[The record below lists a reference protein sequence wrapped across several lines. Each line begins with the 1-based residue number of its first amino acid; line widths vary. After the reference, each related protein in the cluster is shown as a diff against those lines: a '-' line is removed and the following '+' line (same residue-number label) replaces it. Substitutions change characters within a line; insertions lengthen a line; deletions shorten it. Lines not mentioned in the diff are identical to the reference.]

1 LSGRA
6 AGKRLRGRTHRWC
19 HRTPASGP
27 FITVIRAHMLCP
39 AVSDVQALAVNIG
52 ADPRTLRRAV
62 RQGTVRCHRPGQR
75 RLEVTAEER
84 RYLRHHWGLLAAL
97 RRALRTEV
105 RVRLAV
111 LYGSVATGNVGASS
125 DIDILVKYDGDPLA
139 RSRLARRLE
148 HAGGRRVHLVTLE
161 QARLAASLFADV
173 IEDGRVLVDRDSL
186 LPVLKREEEEVLVA
200 ARAEENAVARRADE
214 AVRAARRRLE

>member
-1 LSGRA
+1 VTDA
-6 AGKRLRGRTHRWC
+6 
-19 HRTPASGP
+19 
-27 FITVIRAHMLCP
+27 
-39 AVSDVQALAVNIG
+39 QALAVDIG

-62 RQGTVRCHRPGQR
+62 RQGTVRCHRPGPR

-84 RYLRHHWGLLAAL
+84 RYLRHHWGVLAAL
-97 RRALRTEV
+97 RRALRTEA

-111 LYGSVATGNVGASS
+111 LYGSAATGDVAASS

-148 HAGGRRVHLVTLE
+148 RAAGRRVHLVTLE

-173 IEDGRVLVDRDSL
+173 IQDGRVLVDRDSMWPAL
-186 LPVLKREEEEVLVA
+186 KGEEKDVLDA
-200 ARAEENAVARRADE
+200 ATAAEEAVAHRADE
-214 AVRAARRRLE
+214 AVQAARRRLG